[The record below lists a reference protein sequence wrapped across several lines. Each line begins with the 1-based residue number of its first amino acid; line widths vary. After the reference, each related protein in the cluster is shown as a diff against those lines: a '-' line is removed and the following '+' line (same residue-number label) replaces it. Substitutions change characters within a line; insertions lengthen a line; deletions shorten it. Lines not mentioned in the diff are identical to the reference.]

1 MQVKDFVHRHG
12 GYGPYPEHGT
22 TIAKA
27 LSEVDSSSCDA
38 ISKRALSQVLHQLD
52 PQMHAEAVEM
62 LLASAGMGGDARI
75 SCSKFVSWLL
85 QGLPADLPAV
95 ERRPVKQLPDEQRR
109 RFIEEEWLP
118 FVATVNGHLD
128 SALERRAQGFTAHEI
143 MPSHATLSLLT
154 ERCLSLTRRWHGRAN
169 VSMLYEV
176 FMEMAELD
184 GHSPYFFRDIPQ
196 KRSQDSYT
204 RVLDG
209 QARRRLYSAKPA
221 EAVAAGAKS
230 SAPVGTLRQNLGE
243 SPIDNLHLPNMLLRR
258 DALFLTAGH
267 RIQQFLLRTVQW
279 KQRRI
284 LANLFPF
291 GSHIEE
297 STVKQKV
304 QDIADS
310 GSVQGS
316 LAHDLLVAHGCLI
329 RSYGQIPEEARRRAD
344 EFIAEELGKCSVPE
358 PEDEL
363 QTFLK
368 HCWEHPGRAFEN
380 PVKHKLMLLKA
391 IKSPAIR
398 VLWRSEVE
406 RFSQHKYF
414 SVPWTRS
421 IPLVFLPA
429 HEGSKTDVDLA
440 VARPAGA
447 EECTRFRKNVFA
459 YGESHGLGQSGGGW
473 AESCNWPVG
482 TLMYELGALLCVN
495 ESAKVANHWVT
506 DIEKIIRDCLIL
518 CPEGG
523 MASALPGEVLHDAGQ
538 NPVIASSIGATQ
550 HTQATRASA
559 SDFPLMAEQCEPK
572 WFDSVGGWL
581 DIVQVGQKEDAFFI
595 SARSRNP
602 DAPSFLQFLVN
613 LRIRYLKVFGR
624 TVDFNV
630 TCHPT
635 VEGEFIVNFAPVACM
650 QKISVPKG
658 EGCMGLNFDFQ
669 NPELG
674 ERVTQ
679 HRLPV
684 ASVDCSHG
692 KGNILAASD
701 EYWNMALDG
710 RPMLARLYD
719 FNRKPGARAVAR
731 AAIDE
736 LGA

>member
-1 MQVKDFVHRHG
+1 MWVKGFVHRHE
-12 GYGPYPEHGT
+12 GYGPYVEHGT
-22 TIAKA
+22 TIAQA
-27 LSEVDSSSCDA
+27 LSEVDAASCDT
-38 ISKRALSQVLHQLD
+38 ISKKELSQVLHTLD
-52 PQMHAEAVEM
+52 PQMNADVVES
-62 LLASAGMGGDARI
+62 LLVGAGLAGGVRV

-95 ERRPVKQLPDEQRR
+95 DCRPLKQLADEQRR
-109 RFIEEEWLP
+109 QFIEEEWLP
-118 FVATVNGHLD
+118 FVGLVRRHLD
-128 SALERRAQGFTAHEI
+128 CASERRARGFTAHEI
-143 MPSHATLSLLT
+143 LPSHANLSLLA
-154 ERCLSLTRRWHGRAN
+154 ERCLELTRRWHGRAN
-169 VSMLYEV
+169 VSMLYEL

-184 GHSPYFFRDIPQ
+184 GHSPYFFCDIPQ
-196 KRSQDSYT
+196 KRSADGYT

-221 EAVAAGAKS
+221 GAACAKNS
-230 SAPVGTLRQNLGE
+230 TLVGTMHQNTGE
-243 SPIDNLHLPNMLLRR
+243 SPIDNLHLPNILPRR
-258 DALFLTAGH
+258 DALLLTAGH
-267 RIQQFLLRTVQW
+267 RIQQFLLLSIRW

-284 LANLFPF
+284 LAKLFSS
-291 GSHIEE
+291 GSNFEE
-297 STVKQKV
+297 SAVKQKV
-304 QDIADS
+304 QEIVDIE
-310 GSVQGS
+310 SVQGS
-316 LAHDLLVAHGCLI
+316 LAHDLLVAHGCLL
-329 RSYGQIPEEARRRAD
+329 RSYGQIPEDSRQQAE
-344 EFIAEELGKCSVPE
+344 EFIAGELGKSSFPE
-358 PEDEL
+358 PEEEL

-368 HCWEHPGRAFEN
+368 HCSDHPGRAFRN
-380 PVKHKLMLLKA
+380 PVQHKLMLLKA
-391 IKSPAIR
+391 FKSPAVR
-398 VLWRSEVE
+398 VLWRSDIE

-421 IPLVFLPA
+421 VPLVFLPVK
-429 HEGSKTDVDLA
+429 EGGETDIDLA
-440 VARPAGA
+440 VARPAGVK
-447 EECTRFRKNVFA
+447 ECTRFRKNVFA

-473 AESCNWPVG
+473 AESRDWPVG
-482 TLMYELGALLCVN
+482 TLMYELGALLC
-495 ESAKVANHWVT
+495 EDEAAKVANHWVT

-559 SDFPLMAEQCEPK
+559 SDFPLMAEHCDPK
-572 WFDSVGGWL
+572 WFESIGGWL
-581 DIVQVGQKEDAFFI
+581 DIVQVGQEEDAFFV
-595 SARSRNP
+595 SARSRAP
-602 DAPSFLQFLVN
+602 DAPSFLQFLVD
-613 LRIRYLKVFGR
+613 LRTRYLRVFGR

-635 VEGEFIVNFAPVACM
+635 VEGEFIINFAPVACM

-658 EGCMGLNFDFQ
+658 EGCMGLDFDFQ

-719 FNRKPGARAVAR
+719 FNRKLGARAVAR
-731 AAIDE
+731 AAMDE
-736 LGA
+736 LRS